1 MFYAVLFIELVVQL
15 AKTCYNGGMTIT
27 WANEKRKLSQL
38 QPWPRNPRQITK
50 DQAKRLVESFN
61 EFGQV
66 ETIAVG
72 PDNSV
77 YNGHQRLNVL
87 MDQHGPDYEVEVRV
101 ASRPLTEKEREKL
114 TVFLHKGA
122 AGSWNFD
129 TLANEFEFGDLID
142 WGFSDK
148 ELTGF
153 DESGLDLSKLPNP
166 GSEEESDNIVTCPK
180 CGFKYAV

>member
-1 MFYAVLFIELVVQL
+1 MTEPIAW
-15 AKTCYNGGMTIT
+15 TNG
-27 WANEKRKLSQL
+27 KRKLIEL
-38 QPWPRNPRQITK
+38 IPWERNPRQIK
-50 DQAKRLVESFN
+50 QDQARRLIESLD

-66 ETIAVG
+66 QPIAIT
-72 PDNSV
+72 PDNMV
-77 YNGHQRLNVL
+77 IDGHQREKVWSASAKY
-87 MDQHGPDYEVEVRV
+87 GPDYEVEVRV
-101 ASRPLTEKEREKL
+101 SSRPLTEKEREKL